1 MDKIKNYVIAIL
13 TGLLALS
20 LFTQPAQSAAVKT
33 YDAVKLVQYD
43 RCLELTNISKN
54 NFGMLNTPRTDLAM
68 NEVLAACAY
77 LKP

>member
-20 LFTQPAQSAAVKT
+20 LFTQPAQSATQKA

-43 RCLELTNISKN
+43 RCLELTNVSKN
-54 NFGMLNTPRTDLAM
+54 ENGLLNMRTDLAM
-68 NEVLAACAY
+68 KEVLAACAY

>member
-1 MDKIKNYVIAIL
+1 MDKIKNYVIALL

-20 LFTQPAQSAAVKT
+20 LFTLPAQSAAQKA

-43 RCLELTNISKN
+43 RCLELTNVSKSEN
-54 NFGMLNTPRTDLAM
+54 GLLNMRTDLAM
-68 NEVLAACAY
+68 KEVLAACAY